1 MADRLLVEV
10 CVTSVA
16 EALAAEQAGADTI
29 EVCAWL
35 SAGGVTPSFGLLNL
49 LQERVR
55 IRKRVLV
62 RPAPGRFHYSA
73 DDRQVL
79 LRDVMMSGIGDKECG
94 IVTGGSDAHGL
105 PDVDLMKAVQLAAA
119 GREITFHR
127 AIDRSTDPLR
137 ALEMLLLLGVQRV
150 LTSGAAD
157 HAVDGT
163 QVLRTMV
170 ERAGNKVTI
179 AAAGGIRGYNVVEV
193 VERTGVKEIHFSAQR
208 NTSGSTG
215 AMGGD
220 LEPDRAVIEGVM
232 NALVKAGLR

>member
-1 MADRLLVEV
+1 MADRVCVEV

-16 EALAAEQAGADTI
+16 EALAAEQAGADNI
-29 EVCAWL
+29 EVCSWL

-62 RPAPGRFHYSA
+62 RPAPGGFRYSV

-94 IVTGGSDAHGL
+94 IVTGGVDAHGM
-105 PDVDLMKAVQLAAA
+105 PDVELMKAVQLAAA
-119 GREITFHR
+119 GRELTFHR
-127 AIDRSTDPLR
+127 AIDGSPEPLR

-150 LTSGAAD
+150 LTSGGGD
-157 HAVDGT
+157 GAVDGIP
-163 QVLRTMV
+163 VLRAMV
-170 ERAGNKVTI
+170 QRAGDTTRI
-179 AAAGGIRGYNVVEV
+179 AAAGGIRADNAVEI
-193 VERTGVKEIHFSAQR
+193 VERTGVKEVHFSAQR
-208 NTSGSTG
+208 RTNGGAG
-215 AMGGD
+215 AMGAD
-220 LEPDRAVIEGVM
+220 LEPDVAVIEGVM